1 MVALGDLMKRFE
13 KLVVDN
19 SPTILTAIGV
29 TGTLTTAYLTAQAT
43 FKAAELIYLEEV
55 RRVKLREQGDESPGY
70 LLPKDAV
77 KLVWKLYI
85 PTLGTAALTMT
96 AIICSNRI
104 NSRRAAAVA
113 VAYSITEKA
122 FAEYRDK
129 VVEKIGEK
137 KEEALRSEL
146 AQARVDRDP
155 VGNAT
160 VIIGEGRV
168 LCYEEFTGRF
178 FYSDMEALRRAE
190 NDINAQVIND
200 SYAALS
206 DLYDLLNLPHTS
218 ESSEVGWNLDRLLKL
233 EFSPL
238 ISEGR
243 PCISVGFS
251 VKPIR
256 GFARLQ

>member
-1 MVALGDLMKRFE
+1 MVALGELMKRFE

-43 FKAAELIYLEEV
+43 FKAAEMIINDELEGGMADNSKQIMKE
-55 RRVKLREQGDESPGY
+55 R
-70 LLPKDAV
+70 A

-85 PTLGTAALTMT
+85 PALGTAALTVT

-104 NSRRAAAVA
+104 SSRRAAAVA